1 MTRSRMII
9 VVVVYL
15 VGAVVSKTKCDGVD
29 GFESAVQLKM
39 YNDKGNTT
47 AMDPPYFFVPYETN
61 STDYRK
67 YSTVCTP
74 TSSNIYGPDFKKYS
88 TDSKT
93 FACTVNSSSALQSVF
108 HHHSLVFISDKDN
121 KDCGCTF
128 NPTPT
133 GQYVVGATIKLYG
146 FYDQNMEYSNIYKRS
161 GCEVEIQYSPNPLR
175 DGDIFQQTI
184 ITVDISSWWDHNSL
198 SVIFFFIAAAPLIVL
213 IVIVVAIVLIV
224 RSCIRSSGPH
234 HQKNADKNNAYVVL

>member
-1 MTRSRMII
+1 MVLSLLCNLKCIMTKETQLPWTHLTFLYHMKPILQTTENI
-9 VVVVYL
+9 QQCVHL
-15 VGAVVSKTKCDGVD
+15 HHQI
-29 GFESAVQLKM
+29 FMVQI
-39 YNDKGNTT
+39 
-47 AMDPPYFFVPYETN
+47 
-61 STDYRK
+61 S
-67 YSTVCTP
+67 
-74 TSSNIYGPDFKKYS
+74 KKYS